1 MDITDIIAKSLL
13 GRASDEEM
21 HELDA
26 WLNSRMSRRRVY
38 ERLLEDTSLSKR
50 INIMDT
56 IDGNRRWRQL
66 KNRIDK
72 SSHENRSPVVV
83 LSYIAK
89 IAAVILIVVAIGWAV
104 FPKDKRP
111 IAPQVSAEVVDAI
124 HRSGQAGKMEANIT
138 VKNKVAGGWTAP
150 RTVKL
155 SANAAL
161 ASLLDN
167 AMGSG
172 AECELQTL
180 QTSEYWFTLEDGTR
194 VHLDYNSRIFFPV
207 HFSSSKR
214 QVYLDGTAYFFV
226 AKDKKRPFY
235 VNTRN
240 GVVKE
245 YGTEFVVNTRYVDE
259 TEGQPSLESTEVIL
273 VTGSISMITHEG
285 SEHMMQPRDRMVVR
299 GQRIQKEHNVDTTPY
314 TAWNEG
320 KFKFEDCQVDSLLS
334 VISKWYGCNV
344 VYSDKYSRKAKL
356 TGTFDRYGQLTD
368 ILHSVSAV
376 TGVDITQHND
386 TIIVGNKSQ
395 GN

>member
-26 WLNSRMSRRRVY
+26 WLNSRTSRRRVY

-50 INIMDT
+50 INIMNT

-124 HRSGQAGKMEANIT
+124 HRSVQAGKMEANIT
-138 VKNKVAGGWTAP
+138 VKNKDAGGWTAP

-194 VHLDYNSRIFFPV
+194 VHLDYNSRIFFPI

-214 QVYLDGTAYFFV
+214 QVYLEGTAYFFV
-226 AKDKKRPFY
+226 ATDKKRPFY

-240 GVVKE
+240 GVIKE
-245 YGTEFVVNTRYVDE
+245 YGTEFVVNTRYIDE
-259 TEGQPSLESTEVIL
+259 TQGLSSFSSTEVIL
-273 VTGSISMITHEG
+273 VNGSISMITQEG
-285 SEHMMQPRDRMVVR
+285 REYMMKPRDRMLVS
-299 GQRIQKEHNVDTTPY
+299 GNHIKGEHNVDTTPY

-320 KFKFEDCQVDSLLS
+320 KFKFDDCRIDNLIS
-334 VISKWYGCNV
+334 VISKWYGCSVVFMDQESRNV
-344 VYSDKYSRKAKL
+344 RL
-356 TGTFDRYGQLTD
+356 TGTFDRYGKLSDLLQ
-368 ILHSVSAV
+368 SVNAV
-376 TGVDITQHND
+376 TGVDIEQHGD
-386 TIIVGNKSQ
+386 TIIVGMR
-395 GN
+395 

>member
-26 WLNSRMSRRRVY
+26 WLNSRTSRRRVY

-124 HRSGQAGKMEANIT
+124 HRSVQAGKMEANIT
-138 VKNKVAGGWTAP
+138 VKNKDAGGWTAT

-194 VHLDYNSRIFFPV
+194 VHLDYNSRIFFPI

-214 QVYLDGTAYFFV
+214 QVYLEGTAYFFV
-226 AKDKKRPFY
+226 ATDKKRPFY

-240 GVVKE
+240 GVIKE
-245 YGTEFVVNTRYVDE
+245 YGTEFVVNTRYIDE
-259 TEGQPSLESTEVIL
+259 TQGLSSFSSTEVIL
-273 VTGSISMITHEG
+273 VNGSISMITQEG
-285 SEHMMQPRDRMVVR
+285 REYMMKPRDRMLVS
-299 GQRIQKEHNVDTTPY
+299 GNHIKGEHNVDTTPY

-320 KFKFEDCQVDSLLS
+320 KFKFDDCRIDNLIS
-334 VISKWYGCNV
+334 VISKWYGCSVVFMDQESRNV
-344 VYSDKYSRKAKL
+344 RL
-356 TGTFDRYGQLTD
+356 TGTFDRYGKLSDLLQ
-368 ILHSVSAV
+368 SVNAV
-376 TGVDITQHND
+376 TGVDIEQHGD
-386 TIIVGNKSQ
+386 TIIVGMR
-395 GN
+395 

>member
-26 WLNSRMSRRRVY
+26 WLNSRTSRRRVY

-50 INIMDT
+50 INIMNT

-124 HRSGQAGKMEANIT
+124 HRSVQAGKMEANIT
-138 VKNKVAGGWTAP
+138 VKNKDAGGWTAT

-194 VHLDYNSRIFFPV
+194 VHLDYNSRIFFPI

-214 QVYLDGTAYFFV
+214 QVYLEGTAYFFV
-226 AKDKKRPFY
+226 ATDKKRPFY

-240 GVVKE
+240 GVIKE
-245 YGTEFVVNTRYVDE
+245 YGTEFVVNTRYIDE
-259 TEGQPSLESTEVIL
+259 TQGLSSFSSTEVIL
-273 VTGSISMITHEG
+273 VNGSISMITQEG
-285 SEHMMQPRDRMVVR
+285 REYMMKPRDRMLVS
-299 GQRIQKEHNVDTTPY
+299 GNHIKGEHNVDTTPY

-320 KFKFEDCQVDSLLS
+320 KFKFDDCRIDNLIS
-334 VISKWYGCNV
+334 VISKWYGCSVVFMDQESRNV
-344 VYSDKYSRKAKL
+344 RL
-356 TGTFDRYGQLTD
+356 TGTFDRYGKLSDLLQ
-368 ILHSVSAV
+368 SVNAV
-376 TGVDITQHND
+376 TGVDIEQHGD
-386 TIIVGNKSQ
+386 TIIVGMRK
-395 GN
+395 

>member
-26 WLNSRMSRRRVY
+26 WLNSRTSRRRVY

-50 INIMDT
+50 INIMNT

-124 HRSGQAGKMEANIT
+124 HRSVQAGKMEANIT
-138 VKNKVAGGWTAP
+138 VKNKDAGGWTAT

-194 VHLDYNSRIFFPV
+194 VHLDYNSRIFFPI

-214 QVYLDGTAYFFV
+214 QVYLEGTAYFFV
-226 AKDKKRPFY
+226 ATDKKRPFY

-240 GVVKE
+240 GVIKE
-245 YGTEFVVNTRYVDE
+245 YGTEFVVNTRYIDE
-259 TEGQPSLESTEVIL
+259 TQGLSSFSSTEVIL
-273 VTGSISMITHEG
+273 VNGSISMITQEG
-285 SEHMMQPRDRMVVR
+285 REYMMKPRDRMLVS
-299 GQRIQKEHNVDTTPY
+299 GNHIKGEHNVDTTPY

-320 KFKFEDCQVDSLLS
+320 KFKFDDCRIDNLIS
-334 VISKWYGCNV
+334 VISKWYGCSVVFMDQESRNV
-344 VYSDKYSRKAKL
+344 RL
-356 TGTFDRYGQLTD
+356 TGTFDRYGKLSDLLQ
-368 ILHSVSAV
+368 SVNAV
-376 TGVDITQHND
+376 TGVDIEQHGD
-386 TIIVGNKSQ
+386 TIIVGMR
-395 GN
+395 